1 MQMLMYVFLEVLKA
15 LLCIPY
21 QNELSHAKSNTG
33 YDNAICCHICTKTK
47 KKIIMLFYVALLLT
61 MFSMKGEVFVR
72 RISSFPE
79 MTLIAYKICCQPD
92 LLAPNQ
98 TTYRNKEQ
106 LFS

>member
-1 MQMLMYVFLEVLKA
+1 MNFPMLKA
-15 LLCIPY
+15 TRGTIMLFVVIFVPG
-21 QNELSHAKSNTG
+21 Q
-33 YDNAICCHICTKTK
+33 K
-47 KKIIMLFYVALLLT
+47 KIMLFYVTLLLT